1 MVTREALSAPS
12 IEGRPV
18 IASALVDIIE
28 RARLMNRSKAQ
39 FLRRAVTLE
48 AVAAV
53 LLAVAVGIVLFEG

>member
-1 MVTREALSAPS
+1 
-12 IEGRPV
+12 V

-28 RARLMNRSKAQ
+28 RARFMNRSKAQ